1 MKKRLLSMFLCLC
14 MLLTMVPAALAVDN
28 QDTPDPQTTQT
39 EENTQDTSESLPTA
53 DEDGIIK
60 LTQNVTLSNGY
71 TVNSNETVTID
82 LNGYTLTANI
92 ICKGTLTVKDSTAS
106 NPAVERTNDAD
117 KITYSGGKITSSNGS
132 TLYVTE
138 GGQAT
143 VESGM
148 IEATGGNIAAAAEG
162 TITQNGEPVASS
174 LTINGGFIEAKEF
187 AASAQ
192 GKGAILTVNGGVLH
206 AKDNAVVAGNG
217 TNSDKEYRG
226 GTTININGGTMIG
239 NITSEGFVACG
250 VYHPQAGTLNITG
263 GTIITSGGVGV
274 LMRGGQLNMTGGN
287 IEVSGTATTGKVGDS
302 TQSVGC
308 YGVQVDGMS
317 NYYDYT
323 NCKVMISGGSVTA
336 TGEDMSA
343 VAHTVAESGSNV
355 AQKVFISGGSFSS
368 TVENYLATGYTCA
381 KDDLSGQYVVSV
393 ANGAQV
399 DATTDKEGNVSATV
413 DGNYSGNEDSTGEEN
428 SGISTE
434 NGKVTIDVSSD
445 KETTTGTTAEITVG
459 SNALTSINDNN
470 DVKKVEL
477 KTDVG
482 TLTIDK
488 GAWNSMKTEATTGD
502 ETASV
507 VIKLEDKSKEGSNPV
522 YEVTATVGEENAFDG
537 DGLGSVT
544 ISVPFSAANADT
556 AKVFCIDSGK
566 LEDMHA
572 KVSGDD
578 NKTLTWSTTHFSS
591 FGVVPYSNSNEPEV
605 FYTQASESDTQAQ
618 GGEFSEAAS
627 SVGQN
632 GGAIMLN
639 KDVTGSLTV
648 AKEKTVILDLNGHK
662 LTNDANAQDKS
673 HTITNNGTLTITDS
687 SDSKAGTVDNVSHGK
702 GALVNN
708 EGATATLEAGTLTRS
723 DEAGTST
730 GANGNSWYVVDN
742 SGTLI
747 VNSGAVKNDSGYSSL
762 VRNMG
767 TMTVNGGSFENTF
780 IAIKNDEDGESKR
793 GQLTISGGTVVS
805 KSGDA
810 VQNWSTATITGDAV
824 IKGDVGTWAYKSGDT
839 IFAGTTTVSGGVI
852 EGDVSAGIY
861 GLGTLGENPQSVPDV
876 TISDKAVV
884 NGNVTYNHS
893 GDAATTGIYGN
904 IKINGGTVNGNVCN
918 PADKGEI
925 SMTGGTVTGN
935 VVNQNT
941 GEVSISGGM
950 VKGAVTNENKTGE
963 ITVTGGTFTTAD
975 VSDFVSK
982 DAAITITFDPNGGTC
997 AVKTMILTKKDGS
1010 AKVETLPIPTRSG
1023 QYDFDGWYTASSG
1036 GTKVA
1041 ENETSFNENTTL
1053 YAHWNYTGGGGGG
1066 GGSVT
1071 TKYTLTFDTNGGS
1084 AIAKVTKEKGTT
1096 VDLEQYV
1103 PTREGYTFAGWYSD
1117 EALTQ
1122 KVTSVKLNA
1131 NTTVYAKWTENAVTP
1146 TLPFTDVKSGDWFYE
1161 AVQYV
1166 YDKGMMTGVSADRFA
1181 PASTTTRGMI
1191 VTILYRLENEPAVS
1205 GGSAFTDVES
1215 GAWYANAVTWAAAN
1229 DIVNGTSA
1237 TTFAPNSP
1245 ITREQ
1250 MAAILYRYAAY
1261 KGYDVSQKADLSGY
1275 TDAASIS
1282 GYAKD
1287 ALAWANAQKLITGV
1301 TDTTLN
1307 PQGSA
1312 TRAQVA
1318 TILMRL
1324 CETVVK

>member
-488 GAWNSMKTEATTGD
+488 GAWNSMKTEATKGD

-537 DGLGSVT
+537 SGGGAVT
-544 ISVPFSAANADT
+544 ISVPYAADGEKDNV
-556 AKVFCIDSGK
+556 KVYCTDNGK
-566 LEDMHA
+566 MEDMNA
-572 KVSGDD
+572 ALSDGI
-578 NKTLTWSTTHFSS
+578 LSWTTSHFST
-591 FGVVPYSNSNEPEV
+591 FEVVAYDGTAEV
-605 FYTQASESDTQAQ
+605 TYQTTKDGTTSVSS
-618 GGEFSEAAS
+618 GSFSEALNAVES
-627 SVGQN
+627 N
-632 GGAIMLN
+632 GGTITLL
-639 KDVTGSLTV
+639 KDVTATNFNTTISKNVTIQGKEGLKINLTTGSTSRNKAFTV
-648 AKEKTVILDLNGHK
+648 SKDAK
-662 LTNDANAQDKS
+662 LTLDGVTMTISGSGEEGQGIGDGFDVQYGGALELNNSNVTLSNLQAATISAKPQNSGEAGTGIFTLNHSTITATGIRGNFSNGGVWTLDSESAIEINDCDAHGFSADRIEVKGNSTINVDNTAYRGISINSTGLGEDTNGGLIIETGSAVSVTNCGDKDHPAVFMTNDHAANLIVNEGAILNVSATEEGKDN
-673 HTITNNGTLTITDS
+673 TISLSTNNGSQDTLNGAVI
-687 SDSKAGTVDNVSHGK
+687 GTVTKGEESPTTYYEITFDVTPSDANIVVKGSDGKAVS
-702 GALVNN
+702 A
-708 EGATATLEAGTLTRS
+708 
-723 DEAGTST
+723 
-730 GANGNSWYVVDN
+730 
-742 SGTLI
+742 
-747 VNSGAVKNDSGYSSL
+747 
-762 VRNMG
+762 
-767 TMTVNGGSFENTF
+767 VNGKYALEKDKAYTY
-780 IAIKNDEDGESKR
+780 E
-793 GQLTISGGTVVS
+793 VS
-805 KSGDA
+805 KSGYRT
-810 VQNWSTATITGDAV
+810 QT
-824 IKGDVGTWAYKSGDT
+824 DT
-839 IFAGTTTVSGGVI
+839 FTVTKA
-852 EGDVSAGIY
+852 E
-861 GLGTLGENPQSVPDV
+861 
-876 TISDKAVV
+876 TIS
-884 NGNVTYNHS
+884 VT
-893 GDAATTGIYGN
+893 
-904 IKINGGTVNGNVCN
+904 
-918 PADKGEI
+918 
-925 SMTGGTVTGN
+925 
-935 VVNQNT
+935 
-941 GEVSISGGM
+941 
-950 VKGAVTNENKTGE
+950 
-963 ITVTGGTFTTAD
+963 
-975 VSDFVSK
+975 
-982 DAAITITFDPNGGTC
+982 
-997 AVKTMILTKKDGS
+997 L
-1010 AKVETLPIPTRSG
+1010 
-1023 QYDFDGWYTASSG
+1023 SS
-1036 GTKVA
+1036 
-1041 ENETSFNENTTL
+1041 S
-1053 YAHWNYTGGGGGG
+1053 GGGGGG

-1071 TKYTLTFDTNGGS
+1071 TKYTLSFDTNGGS
-1084 AIAKVTKEKGTT
+1084 AIAKVTKAKGTT
-1096 VDLEQYV
+1096 VDLGQYV

-1122 KVTSVKLNA
+1122 KVTSVKLNG

-1205 GGSAFTDVES
+1205 GGSAFTDVEN
-1215 GAWYANAVTWAAAN
+1215 GAWYADAVAWAAAN